1 MPNLSLSSSNLK
13 AANSETRKV
22 LYLLSELVRRDFRLR
37 FAGSALGFAWAILQP
52 LSLVLLFWFVFTQIL
67 VIRMPAVGGGNYAI
81 FLIAGF
87 LPWVGF
93 NEGITRGTTSLVD
106 NAAMVR
112 RLTLRSEILVAV
124 PNLTAVLF
132 ELIGIGLFLAF
143 LLLSDPRAIKLWILP
158 AAVAIQLLLQVGISL
173 FLATTYVFLRD
184 VIQVLGFVL
193 SFVFYLSPI
202 LYPAVG
208 RFESFFAWNPMTPL
222 LGLFRS
228 ALIGSPLP
236 EPGSIVLLVTVTS
249 AVLAGGLWFFRRART
264 RVADFI

>member
-1 MPNLSLSSSNLK
+1 LASLSPSVSYVK
-13 AANSETRKV
+13 AANAEARK
-22 LYLLSELVRRDFRLR
+22 LWHLLVELVRRDFKLR

-67 VIRMPAVGGGNYAI
+67 VIRIPMAGTENYAI

-87 LPWVGF
+87 LPWVGL
-93 NEGITRGTTSLVD
+93 NEGITRGTTSIVD

-112 RLTLRSEILVAV
+112 RLTLKSEILVVV
-124 PNLTAVLF
+124 PNVTAVLF

-143 LLLSDPRAIKLWILP
+143 LLLSDPRMTKLWVLP
-158 AAVAIQLLLQVGISL
+158 LVVTIQLLLQVGISL
-173 FLATTYVFLRD
+173 FLAATFVFLRD

-208 RFESFFAWNPMTPL
+208 RFERFFAWNPMTPL

-236 EPGSIVLLVTVTS
+236 GVGSIVFLLAVTS
-249 AVLAGGLWFFRRART
+249 AVFAGGLWFFRRARP
-264 RVADFI
+264 RVADFL